1 MNSNGDALSRQCQPA
16 RSSGRLTAT
25 RKTGSPRSLFW
36 LTASSLILSAA
47 LSGCGGSSTE
57 SKQVAQAVT
66 SNRLGITSIYLQENN
81 GYVHI
86 NGTQQFRL
94 MGIDKAGAVIDLSDK
109 AIWRL
114 SDTSLGSINSKGLFT
129 PKGIPGELVLTAEFA
144 GQIHTQAVIVSNAD
158 LVGITVSAETPVV
171 SVCQNA
177 SFAAEALFDNG
188 LVLNYPFSWSVSPA
202 SELADFPDPA
212 LPQLA
217 TYRSGSVNVVAS
229 GTTNAG
235 MPVQSPPVTIDIS
248 NNLSA
253 LNLGATD
260 GNTDSDKELRI
271 REGDELSV
279 AVTATYLDGS
289 QANIT
294 SNAHL
299 TVTPANAGSIDNEGR
314 FVAQSG
320 SYDGTR
326 VTLNGSCDDE
336 IAQLTLLVLKPQLDT
351 IEIKNPNSNS
361 GTVSLTEGNSVRLLV
376 TANFVDD
383 LGRDDDYR
391 HNLEW
396 TIDESRSDNF
406 DRDKVTID
414 NTGRLAT
421 SRELNLVTNI
431 RLVVQARVLDDNGV
445 PLLNRAG
452 EVLEDTID
460 VVVSP
465 RDST

>member
-1 MNSNGDALSRQCQPA
+1 M
-16 RSSGRLTAT
+16 
-25 RKTGSPRSLFW
+25 
-36 LTASSLILSAA
+36 
-47 LSGCGGSSTE
+47 
-57 SKQVAQAVT
+57 
-66 SNRLGITSIYLQENN
+66 
-81 GYVHI
+81 
-86 NGTQQFRL
+86 
-94 MGIDKAGAVIDLSDK
+94 
-109 AIWRL
+109 
-114 SDTSLGSINSKGLFT
+114 
-129 PKGIPGELVLTAEFA
+129 
-144 GQIHTQAVIVSNAD
+144 
-158 LVGITVSAETPVV
+158 
-171 SVCQNA
+171 
-177 SFAAEALFDNG
+177 
-188 LVLNYPFSWSVSPA
+188 
-202 SELADFPDPA
+202 
-212 LPQLA
+212 
-217 TYRSGSVNVVAS
+217 
-229 GTTNAG
+229 
-235 MPVQSPPVTIDIS
+235 
-248 NNLSA
+248 
-253 LNLGATD
+253 
-260 GNTDSDKELRI
+260 
-271 REGDELSV
+271 
-279 AVTATYLDGS
+279 TATYLDGS

-299 TVTPANAGSIDNEGR
+299 TVTPANAGTIDTNGR

-361 GTVSLTEGNSVRLLV
+361 STVSLTEGNSVRLLV

-421 SRELNLVTNI
+421 SRELNLVANI
-431 RLVVQARVLDDNGV
+431 RLVVRARALDDNGV
-445 PLLNRAG
+445 PLLNLAG